1 MLRLYQKYQGNF
13 ETINA
18 QLAQNDAIAAQN
30 RQTFATIQA
39 DLQQNNLEIGTFNSK
54 LSAAQTQI
62 NNLITQSN
70 SHIAKINQLQDDLVT
85 VKADLTAQI
94 VTINNQLT
102 EAQKIIQSQQATITE
117 LTERIATYEERLTEQ
132 EARITELET
141 ALTQN
146 QSDWQELRTEVDLIK
161 ELNPSLITEKPTIE
175 DVYYDKVTYYE
186 TAEQTYERL
195 FEEHNKPADQRKKWA
210 EVTQYELNSEL
221 TERFARQELQAK
233 KHGFVS
239 TAGLSQAA
247 ASQTGILE
255 LTDRLGDPTLE
266 PSTIPKEI
274 TKEDLQ
280 NDPDTFRERFAAL
293 IDRITPDVLPD
304 LIEDLNKN
312 IDSRFDALTTTIGVA
327 VIPRLN
333 DLTSSVSEPKIA
345 RAVEAGLCN
354 SLNNPSAC
362 PVTPGNPNPVQGLK
376 GQQDWLNGLLNSAGL
391 LQGGFIQQAVKRI
404 DDTVHHGTW
413 GIQKIFEFGET
424 AWKATHADKVLQV
437 VNTTLMIHNA
447 MMLSNSLGQTI
458 GEAVNIS
465 LQALGIKDHAD
476 QVIDVNQ
483 LVRSKIHS
491 MIVGLLGAEE
501 AALLSAR
508 IAKANRIYQTGINM
522 LDATRSM
529 FDSAHA
535 IAEVGVSN
543 TGKIGN
549 ALRDAGVVAEDSY
562 QEMIERINPQSK
574 RLLGLQKFRDGLELA
589 ENAANS
595 VAQISSNVVE
605 IEQNVTTL
613 KTEKAALA
621 KEIDDDIKVKTDA
634 KNLTKQESQVTADPA
649 KADFEAAPP
658 KSSP

>member
-1 MLRLYQKYQGNF
+1 M
-13 ETINA
+13 
-18 QLAQNDAIAAQN
+18 
-30 RQTFATIQA
+30 
-39 DLQQNNLEIGTFNSK
+39 
-54 LSAAQTQI
+54 
-62 NNLITQSN
+62 
-70 SHIAKINQLQDDLVT
+70 
-85 VKADLTAQI
+85 
-94 VTINNQLT
+94 
-102 EAQKIIQSQQATITE
+102 
-117 LTERIATYEERLTEQ
+117 
-132 EARITELET
+132 
-141 ALTQN
+141 
-146 QSDWQELRTEVDLIK
+146 
-161 ELNPSLITEKPTIE
+161 
-175 DVYYDKVTYYE
+175 
-186 TAEQTYERL
+186 
-195 FEEHNKPADQRKKWA
+195 
-210 EVTQYELNSEL
+210 
-221 TERFARQELQAK
+221 
-233 KHGFVS
+233 
-239 TAGLSQAA
+239 
-247 ASQTGILE
+247 
-255 LTDRLGDPTLE
+255 
-266 PSTIPKEI
+266 
-274 TKEDLQ
+274 
-280 NDPDTFRERFAAL
+280 
-293 IDRITPDVLPD
+293 
-304 LIEDLNKN
+304 
-312 IDSRFDALTTTIGVA
+312 
-327 VIPRLN
+327 
-333 DLTSSVSEPKIA
+333 
-345 RAVEAGLCN
+345 
-354 SLNNPSAC
+354 
-362 PVTPGNPNPVQGLK
+362 
-376 GQQDWLNGLLNSAGL
+376 

-491 MIVGLLGAEE
+491 MLEGLLGAEE
-501 AALLSAR
+501 TALLSAR

-574 RLLGLQKFRDGLELA
+574 RLLGLQKFRDGLEVA
-589 ENAANS
+589 ENAVNS

-605 IEQNVTTL
+605 IEQNVTQL
-613 KTEKAALA
+613 KTEKAALV

-658 KSSP
+658 KPSP